1 MKGGQAGLMEQ
12 YGTIIYIVLLF
23 GLLYFLMI
31 RPQQQRQKK
40 HQDLI
45 KGLKVND
52 KVVTAGGIY
61 GTVVKTKED
70 TLILRVA
77 DNVRVEILKTAIG
90 QVRESSGEEEEKKE

>member
-1 MKGGQAGLMEQ
+1 MEQ
-12 YGTIIYIVLLF
+12 YGTIIYIVALF

-40 HQDLI
+40 HQELI
-45 KGLKVND
+45 RGLKVND

-77 DNVRVEILKTAIG
+77 DNVRIEVLKTAIG
-90 QVRESSGEEEEKKE
+90 QVRESAEEEEEKKE